1 MARYFL
7 EVAYNGTNYSGFQIQ
22 QNANTIQGE
31 VEKALQILL
40 RIPPP
45 IFGDIEKGLLTGSSR
60 TDAGVHA
67 LQNFFHFDYNTE
79 IVPSFIYKI
88 NALLPADIA
97 VKRILLVPDN
107 AHARF
112 DAIAREYEYR
122 IYKFKNPFQYGV
134 GYYYPYKMNLDLLH
148 HATSFI
154 LSQKNFFAFTKT
166 NTDVKHF
173 GCTIY
178 KCEWKAKNDKLIF
191 TIQANRF
198 LRGMVRLLTASL
210 LQVART
216 KMPIEHFYSLFNST
230 EKCGVSVPAQGLT
243 LTRVIYKDFEK

>member
-31 VEKALQILL
+31 VEKALQVLL

-45 IFGDIEKGLLTGSSR
+45 NSEEVERGLLTGSSR

-67 LQNFFHFDYNTE
+67 LQNFFHFDFDAD
-79 IVPSFIYKI
+79 IPSNLIYKI

-97 VKRILLVPDN
+97 AKRILLVPAN

-122 IYKFKNPFQYGV
+122 IYRFKDPFHYDV
-134 GYYYPYKMNLDLLH
+134 GYYYPYKLNLDLLH
-148 HATSFI
+148 QATSYI

-173 GCTIY
+173 GCTINI
-178 KCEWKAKNDKLIF
+178 CEWVNSNDYLIF

-216 KMPIEHFYSLFNST
+216 KMTIQQFYGLFNSS
-230 EKCGVSVPAQGLT
+230 EKCGVSVPAKGLT
-243 LTRVIYKDFEK
+243 LTRVIYSDFES